1 MRERCA
7 VGPSA
12 GAADSPCFSDSRPQ
26 RISSTPAEPPMS
38 TILVIV
44 AVVLVVIVVPKLV
57 QGVEETPDDPV
68 DVAASASARER
79 IVGTKRLE
87 RRAELD
93 ASQRPRAEKLWNRVR
108 PKIDALVTIARAR
121 GIEVAE
127 VDLGVQFD
135 SASQSLH
142 VQVDFSEADPE
153 FLVWTEERSTGD
165 SSGLQRVRQVRAML
179 KQVSEWV
186 EGHVL

>member
-12 GAADSPCFSDSRPQ
+12 GAADSPCFFDSRPQ

-121 GIEVAE
+121 GI
-127 VDLGVQFD
+127 
-135 SASQSLH
+135 
-142 VQVDFSEADPE
+142 
-153 FLVWTEERSTGD
+153 
-165 SSGLQRVRQVRAML
+165 
-179 KQVSEWV
+179 
-186 EGHVL
+186 